1 MLTFAL
7 VAAAPWIVIPLIAL
21 WRARG
26 DPSLDDESSS
36 TENDAPKV
44 SVVIPARNEG
54 ANIAA
59 CVQSI
64 LMSRYPAFE
73 VLVVD
78 DHSADDTLA
87 IARVMASFDHRVTA
101 IEAPALPDGWF
112 GKQWACD
119 RGANQASGE
128 IFCFTDADTRHGLD
142 LMTRSVHRLR
152 SRKLDFVS
160 VLGRQVMLTFWE
172 RLVQPQVFA
181 MLSMRFGGAREVNQ
195 SSHVIDKLANGQ
207 YMLLTRAAYD
217 DVGGHAAVR
226 DQVAEDLALAQRLFE
241 HGKRT
246 ELVEGRNHLSTRM
259 YTSFGTLVRGWMK
272 NIYAGGVRATPFGS
286 AGRALLPL
294 VLLAGPL
301 ASIAPT
307 VVLLLG
313 VFGLVT
319 NAWLVWS
326 IITTIATVLWWMQV
340 YVRAPVVGPSRALR
354 FAAIYPL
361 GSLILVY
368 IIVRAVV
375 RGRRVEWRGR
385 EYLAG

>member
-7 VAAAPWIVIPLIAL
+7 VAATPWIVIPLIAL

-26 DPSLDDESSS
+26 DPSLDHESPADK
-36 TENDAPKV
+36 NDAPKV

-73 VLVVD
+73 VIVVD
-78 DHSADDTLA
+78 DHSLDDTLA
-87 IARVMASFDHRVTA
+87 IARVMAGFDHRVTA
-101 IEAPALPDGWF
+101 LEAPPLPDGWF

-119 RGANQASGE
+119 RGADQASGE
-128 IFCFTDADTRHGLD
+128 ILCFTDADTRHGHD
-142 LMTRSVHRLR
+142 LMSRSVQRLR
-152 SRKLDFVS
+152 GRSLDFVS

-172 RLVQPQVFA
+172 RLIQPQVFA
-181 MLSMRFGGAREVNQ
+181 MLSLRFGGAREVNQ
-195 SSHVIDKLANGQ
+195 SSHAIDKLANGQ

-246 ELVEGRNHLSTRM
+246 ELVEGRKHLSTRM
-259 YTSFGTLVRGWMK
+259 YTSFSTLVRGWMK
-272 NIYAGGVRATPFGS
+272 NIYAGGVRAAPFGS
-286 AGRALLPL
+286 TGRALLPF
-294 VLLAGPL
+294 VLLAGPV
-301 ASIAPT
+301 ASVAPI
-307 VVLLLG
+307 VVLILAA
-313 VFGLVT
+313 FGLVT
-319 NAWLVWS
+319 SSWLVWS
-326 IITTIATVLWWMQV
+326 IITTVATVLWWIQV

-361 GSLILVY
+361 GSLILGY

-385 EYLAG
+385 EYVAG

>member
-1 MLTFAL
+1 MLTFAV
-7 VAAAPWIVIPLIAL
+7 VAATPWIVIPLIAL

-26 DPSLDDESSS
+26 DPSLGNESSS
-36 TENDAPKV
+36 REDDCPKV

-78 DHSADDTLA
+78 DHSVDDTLA
-87 IARVMASFDHRVTA
+87 IARVMAGFDPRVTA
-101 IEAPALPDGWF
+101 IEAPPLPDGWF

-119 RGANQASGE
+119 RGADQASGE
-128 IFCFTDADTRHGLD
+128 ILCFTDADTRHGRE
-142 LMTRSVHRLR
+142 LMSRSVHRLR
-152 SRKLDFVS
+152 DRGLDFVS

-172 RLVQPQVFA
+172 RLLQPQVFA
-181 MLSMRFGGAREVNQ
+181 MLSMRFGGARQVNQ
-195 SSHVIDKLANGQ
+195 SSRVIDKLANGQ

-217 DVGGHAAVR
+217 EVGGHAAVR

-246 ELVEGRNHLSTRM
+246 ELVEGRNFLSTRM
-259 YTSFGTLVRGWMK
+259 YSSFGTLVRGWMK
-272 NIYAGGVRATPFGS
+272 NIYAGGLRAVPFGS
-286 AGRALLPL
+286 AGRALLPV

-301 ASIAPT
+301 ASIAPPL
-307 VVLLLG
+307 VLILAA
-313 VFGLVT
+313 FGLVSNT
-319 NAWLVWS
+319 WLVWS
-326 IITTIATVLWWMQV
+326 IITTIATVLWWIQV
-340 YVRAPVVGPSRALR
+340 YVRAPVVGPTRALR
-354 FAAIYPL
+354 FAALYPL
-361 GSLILVY
+361 GSLILLY
-368 IIVRAVV
+368 IIVRAVI

-385 EYLAG
+385 EYVAG

>member
-7 VAAAPWIVIPLIAL
+7 VAATPWIVIPLVAI

-26 DPSLDDESSS
+26 DPSLDHESPAD
-36 TENDAPKV
+36 NNGAPKV

-64 LMSRYPAFE
+64 LRSRYPAFE
-73 VLVVD
+73 VIVVD
-78 DHSADDTLA
+78 DHSVDDTLA
-87 IARVMASFDHRVTA
+87 IARVMAGFDNRVTA
-101 IEAPALPDGWF
+101 LEAPPLPDGWF

-119 RGANQASGE
+119 RGADQASGE
-128 IFCFTDADTRHGLD
+128 ILCFTDADTRHGHD
-142 LMTRSVHRLR
+142 LMSRSVHRLR
-152 SRKLDFVS
+152 SRSLDFVS

-172 RLVQPQVFA
+172 RLIQPQVFA
-181 MLSMRFGGAREVNQ
+181 MLSMRFGGARQVNE
-195 SSHVIDKLANGQ
+195 SSSAIDKLANGQ

-217 DVGGHAAVR
+217 EVGGHAAVR
-226 DQVAEDLALAQRLFE
+226 EQVAEDLALAQRLFE

-246 ELVEGRNHLSTRM
+246 ELVEGRKYLSTRM

-272 NIYAGGVRATPFGS
+272 NIYAGGVRAAPFGS
-286 AGRALLPL
+286 TGRALLPL
-294 VLLAGPL
+294 VLLAAPIASL
-301 ASIAPT
+301 API
-307 VVLLLG
+307 VVLILAA
-313 VFGLVT
+313 FGLVT
-319 NAWLVWS
+319 SSWLVWS
-326 IITTIATVLWWMQV
+326 IITTVATILWWIQV

-361 GSLILVY
+361 GSLILAY
-368 IIVRAVV
+368 IIIRAVV

-385 EYLAG
+385 EYVAG

>member
-7 VAAAPWIVIPLIAL
+7 VAATPWIVIPLVAL

-26 DPSLDDESSS
+26 DPSLDHESP
-36 TENDAPKV
+36 TDKGDAPKV

-73 VLVVD
+73 VIVVD
-78 DHSADDTLA
+78 DHSLDDTLA
-87 IARVMASFDHRVTA
+87 IARVMAGFDHRVTA
-101 IEAPALPDGWF
+101 LEAPPLPDGWF
-112 GKQWACD
+112 GKQWACN
-119 RGANQASGE
+119 RGADQASGE
-128 IFCFTDADTRHGLD
+128 ILCFTDADTRHGLD
-142 LMTRSVHRLR
+142 LMNRSVHRLR
-152 SRKLDFVS
+152 SRSLDFVS

-172 RLVQPQVFA
+172 RLIQPQVFA

-195 SSHVIDKLANGQ
+195 SPRAIDKLANGQ

-217 DVGGHAAVR
+217 EVGGHAAVR
-226 DQVAEDLALAQRLFE
+226 ETVAEDLALAQRLFE

-246 ELVEGRNHLSTRM
+246 ELVEGRKYLSTRM

-272 NIYAGGVRATPFGS
+272 NIYAGGVRAAPFGS
-286 AGRALLPL
+286 TGRALLPL
-294 VLLAGPL
+294 VLLAGPVASL
-301 ASIAPT
+301 API
-307 VVLLLG
+307 VVLILAA
-313 VFGLVT
+313 FGLVT
-319 NAWLVWS
+319 SSWLVWS
-326 IITTIATVLWWMQV
+326 IITTVATGLWWVQV

-361 GSLILVY
+361 GSLILGY
-368 IIVRAVV
+368 IIIRAVI

-385 EYLAG
+385 EYVAG

>member
-1 MLTFAL
+1 VLTFAL
-7 VAAAPWIVIPLIAL
+7 VAATPWIVIPLVAL

-26 DPSLDDESSS
+26 DPSLDTEPALDS
-36 TENDAPKV
+36 TDAPKV

-73 VLVVD
+73 VIVVD

-87 IARVMASFDHRVTA
+87 ISRVMATFDHRVTA
-101 IEAPALPDGWF
+101 LEAPPLPDGWF

-119 RGANQASGE
+119 RGAEQASGE
-128 IFCFTDADTRHGLD
+128 ILCFTDADTRHGQE
-142 LMTRSVHRLR
+142 LMSRSVHRLR
-152 SRKLDFVS
+152 SRNLDFVS

-172 RLVQPQVFA
+172 RLIQPQVFA
-181 MLSMRFGGAREVNQ
+181 MLSMRFGGAREVNR
-195 SSHVIDKLANGQ
+195 SSRVIDKLANGQ
-207 YMLLTRAAYD
+207 YMLLTRAAYN

-226 DQVAEDLALAQRLFE
+226 DQVAEDLTLAQQLFRR
-241 HGKRT
+241 GKCT
-246 ELVEGRNHLSTRM
+246 ELVEGRNYLSTRM

-272 NIYAGGVRATPFGS
+272 NIYAGGVRAAPFGS

-294 VLLAGPL
+294 VLLAGPI
-301 ASIAPT
+301 ASIAPPI
-307 VVLLLG
+307 VLIFAA
-313 VFGLVT
+313 FGLMT

-326 IITTIATVLWWMQV
+326 LITTTATILWWVQI
-340 YVRAPVVGPSRALR
+340 YLRAPVSGPWRALR

-361 GSLILVY
+361 GSLILAY

-385 EYLAG
+385 EYIAG